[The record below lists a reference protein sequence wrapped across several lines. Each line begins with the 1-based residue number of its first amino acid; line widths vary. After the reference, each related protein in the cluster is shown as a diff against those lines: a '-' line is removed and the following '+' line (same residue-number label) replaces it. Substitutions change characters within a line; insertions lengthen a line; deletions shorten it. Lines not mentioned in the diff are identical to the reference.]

1 MSRVPIFL
9 FFWAGFT
16 FLYAQTSCAKLIPLC
31 KSSFIE
37 DYSWDGRY
45 WRAELYGNETTEV
58 YYTFF
63 KGLRYRLI
71 PCGSSDDKSPLRMR
85 IYNANRALL
94 LDTGAQ
100 NARPYWDLELSSTQ
114 LIIIELYYA
123 SGNGCAALIIG
134 HKASEAL
141 AFKE

>member
-1 MSRVPIFL
+1 MSRSGILL
-9 FFWAGFT
+9 FFLLTIT
-16 FLYAQTSCAKLIPLC
+16 FYYAQTSCAKLIPLC
-31 KSSFIE
+31 KASFIE

-45 WRAELYGNETTEV
+45 WRAELYGGETTEV

-94 LDTGAQ
+94 LDTGSQ
-100 NARPYWDLELSSTQ
+100 NSRPYWDLELSSTQ
-114 LIIIELYYA
+114 LIIIELYYP

-134 HKASEAL
+134 HKAGEAL
-141 AFKE
+141 ASKE

>member
-1 MSRVPIFL
+1 MSRSGILL
-9 FFWAGFT
+9 FFLTGGI
-16 FLYAQTSCAKLIPLC
+16 LSHAQTSCAKLIPLC
-31 KSSFIE
+31 KASFIE

-45 WRAELYGNETTEV
+45 WRAELYGSETTEV

-94 LDTGAQ
+94 LDTGTQ
-100 NARPYWDLELSSTQ
+100 NSRPYWDLELSSTQ
-114 LIIIELYYA
+114 LIIIELYYP

-134 HKASEAL
+134 HKAGEAL

>member
-1 MSRVPIFL
+1 MKQSIILLL
-9 FFWAGFT
+9 FALGISVAH
-16 FLYAQTSCAKLIPLC
+16 AQSSCTKLIPLC
-31 KSSFIE
+31 KTSFIE

-45 WRAELYGNETTEV
+45 WRAELYNGEKTEV

-71 PCGSSDDKSPLRMR
+71 PCGSSDEKSPLRMR
-85 IYNANRALL
+85 IYNANHVPL
-94 LDTGAQ
+94 LDTGTQ

-114 LIIIELYYA
+114 LLIIELYYP

-134 HKASEAL
+134 HKASDAI
-141 AFKE
+141 ASKE

>member
-1 MSRVPIFL
+1 MSRFL
-9 FFWAGFT
+9 IILFLLIGFRIS
-16 FLYAQTSCAKLIPLC
+16 YAQTSCAKLIPLC
-31 KSSFIE
+31 KNSFIE
-37 DYSWDGRY
+37 DYNWDGRY

-71 PCGSSDDKSPLRMR
+71 PCGSSDEKSPLRMR

-94 LDTGAQ
+94 LDTGTQ

-114 LIIIELYYA
+114 LLIIELYYP

-134 HKASEAL
+134 HKAGEAL
-141 AFKE
+141 ASQE

>member
-1 MSRVPIFL
+1 MSRVPVFL

-16 FLYAQTSCAKLIPLC
+16 FSYAQTSCAKLIPLC

>member
-1 MSRVPIFL
+1 MSRSCIFL
-9 FFWAGFT
+9 L
-16 FLYAQTSCAKLIPLC
+16 FLVSSALSYAQISCAKLIPLC
-31 KSSFIE
+31 KASFIE
-37 DYSWDGRY
+37 DYNWDGRY
-45 WRAELYGNETTEV
+45 WRAELYGGETTEV

-94 LDTGAQ
+94 LDTGTQ
-100 NARPYWDLELSSTQ
+100 NSRPYWDLELSSTQ
-114 LIIIELYYA
+114 LIIIELYYP

-134 HKASEAL
+134 HKAGEAL

>member
-1 MSRVPIFL
+1 MMRVSIFL
-9 FFWAGFT
+9 FFLISGAFS
-16 FLYAQTSCAKLIPLC
+16 YAQTSCAKLIPLC

-94 LDTGAQ
+94 LDTGTQ
-100 NARPYWDLELSSTQ
+100 NNRPYWDLELSSTQ
-114 LIIIELYYA
+114 LIIIELYYS

-134 HKASEAL
+134 HKAGEAL

>member
-1 MSRVPIFL
+1 MMRASIFL
-9 FFWAGFT
+9 FFLISGAFSH
-16 FLYAQTSCAKLIPLC
+16 AQTSCAKLIPLC
-31 KSSFIE
+31 KASFIE

-94 LDTGAQ
+94 LDTGTQ
-100 NARPYWDLELSSTQ
+100 NNRPYWDLELSSTQ
-114 LIIIELYYA
+114 LIIIELYYP

-134 HKASEAL
+134 HKAGEAL
-141 AFKE
+141 ASKE

>member
-1 MSRVPIFL
+1 MIRLSAFL
-9 FFWAGFT
+9 FC
-16 FLYAQTSCAKLIPLC
+16 LVSSSLSYAQTSCAKLIPLC
-31 KSSFIE
+31 KASFIE

-45 WRAELYGNETTEV
+45 WRAELYGDETTEV

-94 LDTGAQ
+94 LDTGTQ
-100 NARPYWDLELSSTQ
+100 NNRPYWDLELSSTQ
-114 LIIIELYYA
+114 LIIIELYYP

-134 HKASEAL
+134 HKAGEAL
-141 AFKE
+141 ASKE

>member
-1 MSRVPIFL
+1 MSRLLIILFL
-9 FFWAGFT
+9 LVGFRIS
-16 FLYAQTSCAKLIPLC
+16 YAQTSCAKLIPLC
-31 KSSFIE
+31 KTSFIE
-37 DYSWDGRY
+37 DYNWDGRY

-71 PCGSSDDKSPLRMR
+71 PCGSSDEKSPLRMR

-94 LDTGAQ
+94 LDTGTQ

-114 LIIIELYYA
+114 LLIIELYYP

-134 HKASEAL
+134 HKAGEAL
-141 AFKE
+141 ASKE